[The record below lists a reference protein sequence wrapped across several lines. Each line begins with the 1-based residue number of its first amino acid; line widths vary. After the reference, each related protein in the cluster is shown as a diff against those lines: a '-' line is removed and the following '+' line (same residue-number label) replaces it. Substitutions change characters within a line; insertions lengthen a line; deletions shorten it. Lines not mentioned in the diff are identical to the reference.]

1 MIKKRHV
8 GVIAPAL
15 FFIGLAALWVS
26 NGKGVI
32 KNDPENHIAIPSE
45 LLMPL
50 QVRASY
56 NHERIFFQ
64 YRWPAEQPSY
74 LHDVF
79 KFEGGSWKRYGDAV
93 PGSEPH
99 GLHEDRV
106 AMMID
111 DGSIPD
117 FARYGGYITIGTG
130 LAEMSDEA
138 SSDEVKNHPYLGQQ
152 RGQDG
157 VTKYLPQTRNSPE
170 WADTADADRIKQLRA
185 AGYFLDLWHWRSA
198 RGNPL
203 NISDDQLVHD
213 VRDGDSGRSAWFTNW
228 DAENNQ
234 PLVMFNPDVAGHAAL
249 NWDVIQSG
257 QLDPNSIYYLH
268 ESTMQ
273 PFDPDHEWQE
283 GDVLPRRALR
293 TPEGSRSD
301 IAANA
306 YWADGYWNVSLS
318 RMMDTQAP
326 LDDKIFVDGGKY
338 SIAFSVHKD
347 ATGGRWHYISMPI
360 SLGLGRDAQL
370 SAYKETGEDPLWL
383 QDWHDVTLFYPGQVT
398 WSHLTSKAHAGNDDI
413 AKKVPAMAFHNEEQ
427 LAIYGVESEFRKP
440 IQQQWYLTLFSGLFL
455 FAAIGL
461 FLYRGVTPTKGVN

>member
-1 MIKKRHV
+1 MKKIRHV
-8 GVIAPAL
+8 GTLAPAL
-15 FFIGLAALWVS
+15 FIIAFVALWIS
-26 NGKGVI
+26 NGQGII
-32 KNDPENHIAIPSE
+32 KNDPENNIAIPAE

-64 YRWPAEQPSY
+64 YRWPADRPSY

-79 KFEGGSWKRYGDAV
+79 KFESGSWKRYGNAV

-106 AMMID
+106 AMMVD
-111 DGSIPD
+111 DGSVPD
-117 FARYGGYITIGTG
+117 FARYGGYINIGTG
-130 LAEMSDEA
+130 LVGMSDEA
-138 SSDEVKNHPYLGQQ
+138 SSDEVKKHAYLGQQ
-152 RGQDG
+152 RGQSE
-157 VTKYLPQTRNSPE
+157 VTKFLPQTRNSSD

-249 NWDVIQSG
+249 NWDIIQSG
-257 QLDPNSIYYLH
+257 QLDPSSIYYLH

-273 PFDPDHEWQE
+273 PFDPDYEWQE

-306 YWADGYWNVSLS
+306 FWADGYWNVSLS
-318 RMMDTQAP
+318 RLMDTQAP
-326 LDDKIFVDGGKY
+326 LDDKIFVDGGEY
-338 SIAFSVHKD
+338 SIAFSVHRD

-370 SAYKETGEDPLWL
+370 SAYKEAGANPTWA

-398 WSHLTSKAHAGNDDI
+398 WSHLTSKAHAGSNKI
-413 AKKVPAMAFHNEEQ
+413 AKKVPALAFHNEEQ
-427 LAIYGVESEFRKP
+427 LALYGIESEFRKP
-440 IQQQWYLTLFSGLFL
+440 IKQQWYLTLFSGLFL

-461 FLYRGVTPTKGVN
+461 FLYRSITPAKGAN